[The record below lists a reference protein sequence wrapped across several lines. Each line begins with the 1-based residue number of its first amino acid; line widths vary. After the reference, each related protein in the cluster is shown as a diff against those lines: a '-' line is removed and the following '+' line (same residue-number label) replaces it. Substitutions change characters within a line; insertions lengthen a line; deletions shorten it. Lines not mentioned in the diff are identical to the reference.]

1 MSEKE
6 SAQNVI
12 DKYRKQQKAARKAPL
27 IIGAAA
33 VLLVIGAGALI
44 FWALGSDMPSLSLF
58 PTKTFTPTITST
70 ATNTA
75 TVTPLPSE
83 TPTITNTP
91 TETLTP
97 TASGPFAYTV
107 VEGDTASGIADKFK
121 VDLLLLIAIN
131 NLDSSNPVIRIGDQI
146 TIPGPD
152 TQMPTATALPA
163 NLHRGSKI
171 DYTVQSG
178 DSLASIANQF
188 NSTVDS
194 ILEENEITD
203 ANTIYVGQKLVVLVN
218 LVTAAPTA
226 TPGTPTTTGIAPAA
240 TDATAATATATLTPE
255 VTATP

>member
-12 DKYRKQQKAARKAPL
+12 DKYRKQQQAARKAP
-27 IIGAAA
+27 IIIIVAA
-33 VLLVIGAGALI
+33 VLLVIGAAALI
-44 FWALGSDMPSLSLF
+44 FWALGSEAPSISLF
-58 PTKTFTPTITST
+58 PTKTYTPTITAT
-70 ATNTA
+70 ATNTP
-75 TVTPLPSE
+75 TVTPLPTD
-83 TPTITNTP
+83 TPTVTDTP

-107 VEGDTASGIADKFK
+107 VEGDTLSGIADKFE
-121 VDLLLLIAIN
+121 VDLMLLIAIN
-131 NLDSSNPVIRIGDQI
+131 NLDSANPIIKVGDQI

-152 TQMPTATALPA
+152 TEMPTATPLPA

-171 DYTVQSG
+171 EYTVQSG
-178 DSLASIANQF
+178 DSLASIALQF

-194 ILEENEITD
+194 IKEENDITD

-218 LVTAAPTA
+218 LVTPVPTA
-226 TPGTPTTTGIAPAA
+226 TPATPTITGIAPAA
-240 TDATAATATATLTPE
+240 TTPVAATATLAAG